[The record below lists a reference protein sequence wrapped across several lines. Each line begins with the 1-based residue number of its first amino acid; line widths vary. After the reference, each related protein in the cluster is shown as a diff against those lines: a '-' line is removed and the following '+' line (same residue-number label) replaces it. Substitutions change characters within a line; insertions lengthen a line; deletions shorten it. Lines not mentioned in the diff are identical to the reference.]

1 MLLLI
6 IDDDSEDCE
15 LFCEAVNEVDSS
27 IVCLT
32 AQDGK
37 DAIQLLTT
45 LKDQPDYIFLDI
57 NMPVMN
63 GKETLAEIKRMSKL
77 KQVPVIMYST
87 TSNTEEIQG
96 YYSMGAHDFLIKPH
110 NFKKLVE
117 ALSSIIVRNT
127 KKR

>member
-15 LFCEAVNEVDSS
+15 LFCEAVNEVDGS
-27 IVCLT
+27 ITCLT

-37 DAIQLLTT
+37 EAIQLLTT

-57 NMPVMN
+57 NMPIMN
-63 GKETLAEIKRMSKL
+63 GKETLAEIKRTPKL
-77 KQVPVIMYST
+77 KQIPVIMYST

-96 YYSMGAHDFLIKPH
+96 YYAMGAHDFLIKPH

-117 ALSSIIVRNT
+117 ALTSIIVTRT

>member
-15 LFCEAVNEVDSS
+15 LFCEAVNEVDSA
-27 IVCLT
+27 ITCLT

-37 DAIQLLTT
+37 EAIQLLTT

-63 GKETLAEIKRMSKL
+63 GKETLAEIKRTTKL
-77 KQVPVIMYST
+77 KQIPVIMYST

-117 ALSSIIVRNT
+117 ALTSIIVRRT